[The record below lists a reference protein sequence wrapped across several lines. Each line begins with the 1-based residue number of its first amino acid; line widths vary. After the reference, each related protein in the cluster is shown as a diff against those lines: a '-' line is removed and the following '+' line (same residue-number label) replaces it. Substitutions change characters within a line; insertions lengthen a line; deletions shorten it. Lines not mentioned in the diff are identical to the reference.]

1 MRLPITIAAALLLA
15 GSPVFAQTEGR
26 LSIGGSVTVNIT
38 PDSDVATATTYGPL
52 VRLTPRKGWRISGA
66 LNWFTADLENPA
78 GGGGDFARL
87 RTRPLMG
94 GVSYT
99 VGTAPV
105 LTSFSI
111 VGGPSINKASF
122 HGYTPGAGES
132 IDTDTSVAIRP
143 GVAVTWSVAPRVG
156 IVGFGAYLFNR
167 PSVVYR
173 DPFGQ
178 EIRDRWKADAIVVSV
193 GAVYSVF

>member
-1 MRLPITIAAALLLA
+1 MLCAALLA
-15 GSPVFAQTEGR
+15 AASPVFAQTEGR
-26 LSIGGSVTVNIT
+26 ISLGGSVTVNVT

-78 GGGGDFARL
+78 GGSDDFARL

-99 VGTAPV
+99 IGSAPV
-105 LTSFSI
+105 LTSFSL

-122 HGYTPGAGES
+122 HGYVPGAGES
-132 IDTDTSVAIRP
+132 IDADTSIAIRP
-143 GVAVTWSVAPRVG
+143 GVAVTWTVAPRVG

-167 PSVVYR
+167 PTVVYR
-173 DPFGQ
+173 DSFGQ
-178 EIRDRWKADAIVVSV
+178 EIRDRWKADAIVLSV